1 MKYFNKKLM
10 LCSCLIFL
18 IINHAMAGVS
28 TLIYDF
34 TSDLDFI
41 ATDSSAVSKNSVLR
55 DTVAVGVSNID
66 VVSQTPQ
73 WLLSVR
79 NAVING
85 YHKDENGLRYF
96 SFDIDVIISGSF
108 GEITVPKNSILKCDD
123 VSCDNVSIYYTFDR
137 NVQIDAFTID
147 LNGDIYFSVDQA
159 TVVRGLN
166 VFPADII
173 RINNGLDSYTKYL
186 DSQQAI
192 GGFVLGVNRNIDAIS
207 NLAGTN
213 AYLVSF
219 KSDGCIVSCYSDSSF
234 IIIEFG
240 GTSDLIDV
248 YLSTQLLGDY
258 NNPVNISSL
267 MFSLP
272 IDEIFKNG
280 FE

>member
-1 MKYFNKKLM
+1 M
-10 LCSCLIFL
+10 
-18 IINHAMAGVS
+18 INHAIAGDS
-28 TLIYDF
+28 TLIFDF
-34 TSDLDFI
+34 TSDIDFI
-41 ATDSSAVSKNSVLR
+41 ATDSSAVSKNSVIRETATL
-55 DTVAVGVSNID
+55 GGSNID
-66 VVSQTPQ
+66 VVSQTPE

-159 TVVRGLN
+159 TVVRGLD

-173 RINNGLDSYTKYL
+173 RINNGLDSYTKFL

-192 GGFVLGVNRNIDAIS
+192 GGIVLGVNRNIDAIS
-207 NLAGTN
+207 NLSGTN
-213 AYLVSF
+213 LYMASF

-240 GTSDLIDV
+240 GSAEQIAV
-248 YLSTQLLGDY
+248 YRTPTLFGNYL
-258 NNPVNISSL
+258 NPVNVSSL

-272 IDEIFKNG
+272 IDDIFKNG